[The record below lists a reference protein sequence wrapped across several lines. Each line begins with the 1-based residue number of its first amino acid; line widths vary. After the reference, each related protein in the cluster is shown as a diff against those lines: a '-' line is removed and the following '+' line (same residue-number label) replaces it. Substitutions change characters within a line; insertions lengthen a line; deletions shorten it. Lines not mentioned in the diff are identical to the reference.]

1 MKTRLGLLAALWSIG
16 LMTAVPARADI
27 DIGIILGTTGP
38 TASAG
43 LPYKSVF
50 SNLPDTVAG
59 QKVRYIMVDDAG
71 DPTTTVKDGRK
82 LIGEDKVDLLIGS
95 TSTPTCLALVDVAV
109 ESKVP
114 QICLSPIVVPAS
126 KQPWIF
132 TVPQQVPVMLSA
144 LVDDMK
150 ARGVKTLGYIGF
162 ADGWG
167 DLCLQTIEKLAGE
180 AGIKVIASERYN
192 RADTSVTGQA
202 LKIAAANPD
211 AVFIGATASPATLPQ
226 LALLE
231 RGYKGQIY
239 HTHGIIGPDF
249 LRVGGKSVE
258 GAIAPSGPLIVADQL
273 PDSNPIKGVSL
284 AFFKNYE
291 GKYPQVRNGFAGYAY
306 DTFLLVQA
314 AIPGALAK
322 AAPGTPE
329 FRQAMRDSLEAIK
342 ELVGTQ
348 AIYSM
353 SPQDHNGVDKR
364 ARVLVRVQDG
374 EFRLYQ

>member
-1 MKTRLGLLAALWSIG
+1 MKTRIGLLAALWSIG

-27 DIGIILGTTGP
+27 NIGIILGTTGP

-59 QKVRYIMVDDAG
+59 QKVHYIMVDDAG

-314 AIPGALAK
+314 AIPGALASGR
-322 AAPGTPE
+322 AGYTG
-329 FRQAMRDSLEAIK
+329 I
-342 ELVGTQ
+342 
-348 AIYSM
+348 
-353 SPQDHNGVDKR
+353 SPSH
-364 ARVLVRVQDG
+364 A
-374 EFRLYQ
+374 